1 MTWSEF
7 YDNFCDWA
15 ESTAIKK
22 LSSVDKYGSADEVT
36 EIINEFCFNH
46 KEISER
52 MARKAIEQKIIFSA
66 ENVSDLVFAIDD
78 SLVNQIALQSV
89 DAFSEKDL
97 IDVLYGSIDD
107 DILIQIYQ
115 KKGLPVPEELSF
127 SLADSIT
134 ELVDTVNELSKEPP
148 VSGEKRPGGFF
159 SKLGMILAAGEGV
172 RQGIEDVASSKPHR
186 FRVGD
191 HVRVRFRGQEGTII
205 DINGDLYMVSMNDG
219 GYVDSYTEDQLDR
232 AW

>member
-7 YDNFCDWA
+7 YDNFYDWA

-52 MARKAIEQKIIFSA
+52 MARKAIAQKMIFSA

-89 DAFSEKDL
+89 DAFSEKEL
-97 IDVLYGSIDD
+97 MDVLYGSIDD
-107 DILIQIYQ
+107 DILIQIFQ
-115 KKGLPVPEELSF
+115 KKGLTVPEELSF

-134 ELVDTVNELSKEPP
+134 ELVETVNELSNEQA
-148 VSGEKRPGGFF
+148 SNEGKRPGGFF
-159 SKLGMILAAGEGV
+159 SKLGMLFAVGEGV
-172 RQGIEDVASSKPHR
+172 RQGIGDVASPKPHR

>member
-7 YDNFCDWA
+7 YDNFYDWA

-36 EIINEFCFNH
+36 EIINEFCLSH
-46 KEISER
+46 KEISDR

-89 DAFSEKDL
+89 DAFSEKEL
-97 IDVLYGSIDD
+97 MYVLYGSIDD
-107 DILIQIYQ
+107 EVLIQIYQ
-115 KKGLPVPEELSF
+115 KKGLTVPEELSF

-134 ELVDTVNELSKEPP
+134 ELVDTVNELSVEPP
-148 VSGEKRPGGFF
+148 VSREKRPGGFF
-159 SKLGMILAAGEGV
+159 SKLGMMLAVGEGV
-172 RQGIEDVASSKPHR
+172 RQGIEDVASPKPHR
-186 FRVGD
+186 LHVGD
-191 HVRVRFRGQEGTII
+191 HVRVRFRGQEGTIV
-205 DINGDLYMVSMNDG
+205 DINGDLCMVSMNDG
-219 GYVDSYTEDQLDR
+219 GHVDSYTEDQLDR